1 MKDTC
6 YLVLNKHGVK
16 RLTKKPPALNGDERA
31 VAIVIDVADEIFN
44 YTFMKTELTITEEDV
59 IEPSMEVQLLHLN
72 NKL

>member
-6 YLVLNKHGVK
+6 YLVLTQDGVK
-16 RLTKKPPALNGDERA
+16 RLTKKPPALHGDERA
-31 VAIVIDVADEIFN
+31 VAIVVDVADEIFN
-44 YTFMKTELTITEEDV
+44 YTFMKAELKIDEEDV